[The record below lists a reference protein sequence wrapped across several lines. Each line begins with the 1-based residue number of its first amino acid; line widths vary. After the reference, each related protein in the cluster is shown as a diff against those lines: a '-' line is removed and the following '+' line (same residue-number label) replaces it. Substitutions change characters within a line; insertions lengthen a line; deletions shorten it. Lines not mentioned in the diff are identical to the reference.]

1 MRYTAYDDRC
11 QDGSPSLPGLLWGR
25 QTATP
30 GAYDESSHP
39 WTLQGILNPYRSA
52 RSIVILAGVVLVSV
66 VILDWMFPSGTRA
79 TLVGTEG
86 ADRTVPK
93 LARAILLCVMF
104 LYVIATGWDP
114 GAYGF
119 STGRALAVFGVY
131 MLISVFFCPGDWG
144 PKFVVATKSLLWI
157 LIAIGGYRLTLGG
170 YLSAT
175 DIRCLAGVVVA
186 IAATYTIGYCLLGDY
201 RRGTNA
207 NVEVLLWC
215 IPLLLLTDPPPWAS
229 ALAGLASL
237 AAIMTCKRSALLALV
252 VGGCAHVVGLRVI
265 SPHRE
270 ACVKHVV
277 ALILLTAALCGA
289 VAWQWENIANKMA
302 DFDDPEAMGSGRGW
316 FYRAILSEW
325 YDSEAFG
332 LLFGRGFLT
341 VPDTLEAYGVAI
353 IAHSDWLEILHD
365 MGFFGVFL
373 FAYLNVRLLS
383 LQARAMHWRL
393 AILPPL
399 MMGFSIFVVRSLI
412 SGCVVASV
420 ENVYFGLLLGY
431 GAACITVQT
440 ATPPWVCG
448 DDCPGVNQRT
458 DREGGFDE
466 SPVGNA

>member
-1 MRYTAYDDRC
+1 MRYTAYDDGC
-11 QDGSPSLPGLLWGR
+11 EEGFPSRPGMLWDR
-25 QTATP
+25 QTAAP
-30 GAYDESSHP
+30 GACAESLHP
-39 WTLQGILNPYRSA
+39 WTLDGILNPYRSA
-52 RSIVILAGVVLVSV
+52 RCIVILAGIVLVSV
-66 VILDWMFPSGTRA
+66 VFLDWVFPSGTRA
-79 TLVGTEG
+79 TLVETEG

-93 LARAILLCVMF
+93 LARAILLCVML
-104 LYVIATGWDP
+104 LYVIMTGWDP

-119 STGRALAVFGVY
+119 STGRVLVVFGVY

-157 LIAIGGYRLTLGG
+157 VIAIGGYRLTLGG
-170 YLSAT
+170 YVTAG
-175 DIRCLAGVVVA
+175 DIRWLAGAVVV

-252 VGGCAHVVGLRVI
+252 VGGCAHAVGLRAI
-265 SPHRE
+265 SQHRE
-270 ACVKHVV
+270 ARVKHIV
-277 ALILLTAALCGA
+277 ALILLTATLCGA
-289 VAWQWENIANKMA
+289 VVWQWENIATKMA
-302 DFDDPEAMGSGRGW
+302 DFDDPETMGSGRGW
-316 FYRAILSEW
+316 FYRVILSEW

-365 MGFFGVFL
+365 MGVFGVFL

-383 LQARAMHWRL
+383 LQARAMRWRL

-399 MMGFSIFVVRSLI
+399 MMGFSIFVVRTLI

-440 ATPPWVCG
+440 AVPPCVCG
-448 DDCPGVNQRT
+448 DDGPGV
-458 DREGGFDE
+458 D
-466 SPVGNA
+466 